1 MLRRDTL
8 IIFHLLHRW
17 RPETNTFH
25 LPCGE
30 MTVTLQ
36 DVQKILGLKIRGR
49 AVTGQCRSDGW
60 RDRVEGGLSFLKQDL
75 ELGPQECLSVGFG
88 NISATVRQMPMRRQF
103 RGTVERGY
111 CTCSG
116 VFFSQM
122 LPVRCTISFQLLI
135 LCNYNYRSYQN

>member
-8 IIFHLLHRW
+8 IICLLYCRW
-17 RPETNTFH
+17 RPETHTFH

-36 DVQKILGLKIRGR
+36 DVQKSLASKLEAVQLQASAGLTVGGI
-49 AVTGQCRSDGW
+49 GW
-60 RDRVEGGLSFLKQDL
+60 RDSSGLSFLKQDL

-88 NISATVRQMPMRRQF
+88 NNSATVRQIPMRRQF
-103 RGTVERGY
+103 FGTVERGY

-122 LPVRCTISFQLLI
+122 SPVRCNISFELLLLQLQL
-135 LCNYNYRSYQN
+135 